1 LNFCHKKTAVTEKI
15 NSPTML
21 ASSRTRQRRRR
32 PSKNIQRRNP
42 KRNTKIERE
51 RNEGKS

>member
-21 ASSRTRQRRRR
+21 ASSRTRHREGEDPQKISKEETRRGTQ
-32 PSKNIQRRNP
+32 K
-42 KRNTKIERE
+42 
-51 RNEGKS
+51 